1 MARPAPARTAI
12 SPAPKSQLVRVIV
25 PDAKLRAIFENFN
38 RDDERNNI
46 SRNLQDLHVVS
57 SNETGCEGNE

>member
-12 SPAPKSQLVRVIV
+12 SPAPKSQLARVIV

-38 RDDERNNI
+38 RARTAVTMSGTIAEI
-46 SRNLQDLHVVS
+46 FKTH
-57 SNETGCEGNE
+57 TW